1 MSGQWTKKIVIDC
14 YVHTKWAH
22 SPTSPCALFL
32 AFSTRGTYMYHQ
44 SLDLHSFFFYWQ
56 SATCHDWAPLCVPW
70 RPPCVG
76 TMCGTRPSSTPIY
89 PILFFVDLSPNCVG
103 RRSNLH
109 SRCQKHAYTWLLDW
123 LIRST
128 AASTPQ
134 LPVANYVSKLGSWIH
149 KQFNILLL
157 CLNSFFVKCFFIL
170 FLEIQNCKSIWIS
183 GFTRPLI
190 TN

>member
-1 MSGQWTKKIVIDC
+1 MISKRIHTKNVTECRVRGAHVWVRYVRIALSDRMQLLMSGQWTKKIVIDC
-14 YVHTKWAH
+14 YVLTKWAH

-32 AFSTRGTYMYHQ
+32 TFSTRGTYMYHQ

-56 SATCHDWAPLCVPW
+56 SATCHDWGPLCVPW

-109 SRCQKHAYTWLLDW
+109 SRCRKHAYTWLLDW

-128 AASTPQ
+128 AASSPPPCSFR
-134 LPVANYVSKLGSWIH
+134 LPIT
-149 KQFNILLL
+149 
-157 CLNSFFVKCFFIL
+157 C
-170 FLEIQNCKSIWIS
+170 QN
-183 GFTRPLI
+183 
-190 TN
+190 